1 LVGHIKSDP
10 ENKALVKM
18 EKEAFDEEAIKQ
30 ITFESE
36 SKAILSEEQYFQ
48 NDIYNKFFLQMSP

>member
-1 LVGHIKSDP
+1 
-10 ENKALVKM
+10 M